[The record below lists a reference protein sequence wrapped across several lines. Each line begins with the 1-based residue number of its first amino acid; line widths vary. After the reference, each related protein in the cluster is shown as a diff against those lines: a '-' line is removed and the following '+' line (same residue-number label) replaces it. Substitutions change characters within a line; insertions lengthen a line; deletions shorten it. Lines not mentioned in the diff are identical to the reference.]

1 MKNISACQS
10 FMPQKIQPI
19 LYNALSTDLIGIIPN
34 KTKFDVIF
42 TELFDSSFFGERFLS
57 VIVHAI
63 ESLLDQD
70 GLIIPSKVT
79 IKITVI
85 FSNINLYQS
94 FFFSFYIFRN
104 GTI

>member
-1 MKNISACQS
+1 
-10 FMPQKIQPI
+10 MPQKIQPI

-79 IKITVI
+79 IKITV
-85 FSNINLYQS
+85 
-94 FFFSFYIFRN
+94 FFFKYQFISIIFF
-104 GTI
+104 